1 MLMNAFDKKFVLDFY
16 NSFLKKEQETL
27 GIVTIAMI
35 YFNLLHFKILN
46 FSGGLYITQLN
57 IYDGG
62 FIAKIVSRYLQKSSI
77 VDMRLVS
84 KYASA
89 F

>member
-1 MLMNAFDKKFVLDFY
+1 MTCF
-16 NSFLKKEQETL
+16 TL
-27 GIVTIAMI
+27 
-35 YFNLLHFKILN
+35 LN
-46 FSGGLYITQLN
+46 ISGGLYITQLN

-62 FIAKIVSRYLQKSSI
+62 FIAEILSRKVHSQKSLTADI
-77 VDMRLVS
+77 RFAS